1 MKIDIVLTS
10 CNLNNYY
17 LDLYPWAFKV
27 WNERFGLDLYLILI
41 SDTIP
46 DNLLKYKKFI
56 ILFEP
61 IPQINTTYIAQVI
74 RILYPSLFDNLNI
87 LITDIDIFPISKKYF
102 FNSIN
107 SYSNDQF
114 IAYTDRY
121 IKSNMIAIC
130 YNVANS
136 NTWKKIF
143 NIGSVSDINSILVS
157 NYNEKYTGSKNCE
170 GWYSDQKMLF
180 NYIIEYIEKSNEVEI
195 QNPNQIQIKAQAQTP
210 VIFLNDADIGYKR
223 LDGKSANKLLEIKN
237 NKANILNNIGTYSDF
252 HIIRN
257 YHSNLKLFEDIIQ
270 SILNLNDETI

>member
-27 WNERFGLDLYLILI
+27 WNERFGLDLHLILI

-74 RILYPSLFDNLNI
+74 RILYPCLFDNLNI

-102 FNSIN
+102 FNSID
-107 SYSNDQF
+107 SYSNNQF

-121 IKSNMIAIC
+121 LKSNMIAIC

-180 NYIIEYIEKSNEVEI
+180 NYIMEYMKKSNGDEI
-195 QNPNQIQIKAQAQTP
+195 QNPNQ
-210 VIFLNDADIGYKR
+210 VIFLNDVDIGYKR

-237 NKANILNNIGTYSDF
+237 NKASILNSINTYSDF

-270 SILNLNDETI
+270 AILNLNNDQCM